1 VKNRLFKAVS
11 GGMYCQ
17 KTGNIFRCL
26 TGYSR
31 RFERIGHSEDIQMRL
46 ENYYS
51 EIDGQIGFSREQASA
66 FAKEV
71 ADDFNP
77 IHDPENKMFCVP
89 GDLLFSVALSKLG
102 LSQRMLCSFTGM
114 VSDGTLLH
122 FHDSG
127 SQSLSINDQQGKTYL
142 TIERSG
148 DVSDDQ
154 NLIWDLARNY
164 VRFSGHNFPDTLV
177 PLMAEQGIMLNPAR
191 PLVIYENMELDLLRL
206 DIEKPELK
214 LTESSCEVKGKK
226 GSVCLHFSLISY
238 GDVVGY
244 GTKYISLRGLRP
256 YDQQAVDQ
264 LVAGY
269 RAHKAQYLG

>member
-1 VKNRLFKAVS
+1 
-11 GGMYCQ
+11 
-17 KTGNIFRCL
+17 
-26 TGYSR
+26 
-31 RFERIGHSEDIQMRL
+31 MRL

-66 FAKEV
+66 FAKEI

-77 IHDPENKMFCVP
+77 IHDPDNKMFCVP

-102 LSQRMLCSFTGM
+102 LSQTMRCAFTGM
-114 VSDGTLLH
+114 VSDGILLH
-122 FHDSG
+122 FHDCDAE
-127 SQSLSINDQQGKTYL
+127 SLSIDDQQGKTYL

-148 DVSDDQ
+148 AVTDDQ

-177 PLMAEQGIMLNPAR
+177 PLMAEQGIMLNPTR

-206 DIEKPELK
+206 DIENPELK
-214 LTESSCEVKGKK
+214 LTGSSCDVKGKK
-226 GSVCLHFSLISY
+226 GSVCLNFSLVSF
-238 GDVVGY
+238 GEVVGS
-244 GTKYISLRGLRP
+244 GTKYISLRGLLP

-264 LVAGY
+264 LVEGY
-269 RAHKAQYLG
+269 QAHKAQYMS